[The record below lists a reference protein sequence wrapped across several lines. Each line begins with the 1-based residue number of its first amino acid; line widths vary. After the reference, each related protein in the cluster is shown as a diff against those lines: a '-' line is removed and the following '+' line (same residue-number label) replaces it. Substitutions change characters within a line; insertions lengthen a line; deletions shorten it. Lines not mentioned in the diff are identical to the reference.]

1 MSAWVWK
8 KKIKNDWNELI
19 TGQSMLDPRRDP
31 HPGKIDLTQK
41 HQAHPENSEIPTLT
55 QLSEP
60 QKFSELTQIPGWAT
74 NYAYSSQ
81 RFEKP
86 YPEKQIALMKN
97 FEPTQ
102 IKLYK

>member
-1 MSAWVWK
+1 MK
-8 KKIKNDWNELI
+8 YI
-19 TGQSMLDPRRDP
+19 QSMLDPTTDP

-74 NYAYSSQ
+74 YYE
-81 RFEKP
+81 F
-86 YPEKQIALMKN
+86 ALLN
-97 FEPTQ
+97 VTPWLDVITS
-102 IKLYK
+102 